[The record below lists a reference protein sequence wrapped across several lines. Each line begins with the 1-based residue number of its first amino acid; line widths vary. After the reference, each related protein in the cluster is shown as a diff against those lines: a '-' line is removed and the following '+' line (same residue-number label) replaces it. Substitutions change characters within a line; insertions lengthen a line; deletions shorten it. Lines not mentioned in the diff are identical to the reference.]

1 MSRLQRS
8 IQAEIASLVVKLKSD
23 PAVADKLARLQAELG
38 LEQQKNKNRV
48 PFLIKNTSKL

>member
-23 PAVADKLARLQAELG
+23 PAVADKLARLQAELAR
-38 LEQQKNKNRV
+38 LELTRN
-48 PFLIKNTSKL
+48 NT